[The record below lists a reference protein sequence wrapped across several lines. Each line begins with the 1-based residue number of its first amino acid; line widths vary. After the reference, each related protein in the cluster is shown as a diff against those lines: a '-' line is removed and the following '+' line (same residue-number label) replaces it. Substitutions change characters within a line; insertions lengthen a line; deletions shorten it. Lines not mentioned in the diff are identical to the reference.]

1 MARES
6 LENEKS
12 LETLLFDQTDEFR
25 KFVNRFIKDIKS
37 PESQEIIRGYL
48 EQGRTDLVLKY
59 INDNSNNFNEAILAA
74 FLGGANFEIKSIA
87 RQILDKTYTVSFDI
101 TYYQTVSELA
111 RIQNEFIR
119 NFNTANSLLFAR
131 ISRDMIG
138 VGYSIDEAVKL
149 IIENYGLTVKQYE
162 AVQSYRQALT
172 NLSNNALQRELRD
185 VKYDKYVRAAIENNK
200 PFTQTEIDRMV
211 AAYRRKSIESRML
224 TIARTTSKNSLETGR
239 AQAALQ
245 ADLVLNRFGFE
256 MVKEWRS
263 KRDSKVRYTHQ
274 HGNLDGQVVRESDFF
289 VSPSGA
295 KLSYPGDSRAP
306 KKETVNCRCRLL
318 RYVSFIERST

>member
-1 MARES
+1 MAEES

-12 LETLLFDQTDEFR
+12 LETLLFNQTDEFR
-25 KFVNRFIKDIKS
+25 KFVNRFVRDIKS

-48 EQGRTDLVLKY
+48 ERGRTDLVIEY
-59 INDNSNNFNEAILAA
+59 INNNSNNFNEAILSA
-74 FLGGANFEIKSIA
+74 FLGGASFEVRSIA
-87 RQILDKTYTVSFDI
+87 RQILDKNINVSFDI

-111 RIQNEFIR
+111 RIQDQFIR
-119 NFNTANSLLFAR
+119 EFNASNSALFAR

-138 VGYSIDEAVKL
+138 VGYSLDEAVRL

-162 AVQSYRQALT
+162 AVQSYRKALT
-172 NLSNNALQRELRD
+172 DLSSNALQRELRD
-185 VKYDKYVRAAIENNK
+185 VKYDKYVREAIQNKK
-200 PFTQTEIDRMV
+200 PFTNTEIERMV

-224 TIARTTSKNSLETGR
+224 TIARTTSKTAIESGR

-263 KRDSKVRYTHQ
+263 RRDEKVRYTHK
-274 HGNLDGQVVRESDFF
+274 HGNLDGQIVGEKEFF

-295 KLSYPGDSRAP
+295 RLAYPGDSRAP
-306 KKETVNCRCRLL
+306 RKETINCRCRLL
-318 RYVSFIERST
+318 RYVSIIERST